1 MNVISCTTWVKKGVA
16 AAVPEKLE
24 LKADELE
31 EIIRET
37 QSTLEDEA
45 SDEDATVPQSSTKN
59 TEEFLATGI
68 DEYNFQAYDDESGNM
83 YCNITTL
90 ASFEADGKD
99 PFITNDNDEDS
110 EKEDDIIKA
119 DDNLVLIGHVE
130 GDASI
135 LEVFVYNEREG
146 SFYCHHDILLPSFPL
161 CMEWLNYD
169 PADTKPGNLCAIG
182 NMTPIIEVWDLD
194 LIDCLEPA
202 YKLGCKP
209 NKKKKQRRVGHRDAV
224 LDVAWNQNYT
234 HVLASGSVDET
245 VLLWDLE
252 NCKPVTKLNSFN
264 EKIQTLKWHP
274 QETHQLLTGCADKLV
289 RLFDCKEERLV
300 RSWNVSGEV
309 ERVLWNH
316 YDPNYCIAST
326 DNGCIEY
333 FDVRED
339 KPLWQIKAH
348 EKEVTG
354 LSLSTSCRGLLVSCS
369 NDGVTKV
376 WDLLDQAGPTL
387 IWEQT
392 NNLGAIQCLAANP
405 DNGFIFAAGGDNK
418 EHNFQVLDLREIP
431 ALREKFA
438 DAGHASNSL
447 VKEIKQEIT
456 EVKQEIIEVKQE
468 IMDIADN
475 VEEMEIESLGS
486 SSTQAEKTKIKY
498 EIYP

>member
-1 MNVISCTTWVKKGVA
+1 MNVIPCTTWVRKGVA
-16 AAVPEKLE
+16 AAVPEKVE

-37 QSTLEDEA
+37 RSALEDED
-45 SDEDATVPQSSTKN
+45 SGEEATTSRSNTKN
-59 TEEFLATGI
+59 AEESPAAGI

-83 YCNITTL
+83 YCSISAL
-90 ASFEADGKD
+90 ASFDANGRD
-99 PFITNDNDEDS
+99 PLITNDDEDS

-161 CMEWLNYD
+161 CIEWLNYD
-169 PADTKPGNLCAIG
+169 SADTKPGNLCAIG

-202 YKLGCKP
+202 YRLGCKP
-209 NKKKKQRRVGHRDAV
+209 SKKKKQKRVGHRDAV

-234 HVLASGSVDET
+234 HVLASGSVDQT

-252 NCKPVTKLNSFN
+252 NCKPVTKLDSFN

-274 QETHQLLTGCADKLV
+274 QETHRLLTGCADKLV
-289 RLFDCKEERLV
+289 RLFDCKEEALV
-300 RSWNVSGEV
+300 RSWEVSGEV

-326 DNGCIEY
+326 DNGYIEY
-333 FDVRED
+333 FDVRGD

-348 EKEVTG
+348 EKEVSG
-354 LSLSTSCRGLLVSCS
+354 LSLSASCRGLLVSCS

-376 WDLLDQAGPTL
+376 WDLLDQTAPTVV
-387 IWEQT
+387 WEQT
-392 NNLGAIQCLAANP
+392 SNLGAIQCLAANP
-405 DNGFIFAAGGDNK
+405 DNGFIFVAGGDNK
-418 EHNFQVLDLREIP
+418 AHNFQVLDLREIP
-431 ALREKFA
+431 TMRERFA
-438 DAGHASNSL
+438 DAGHFASNSS
-447 VKEIKQEIT
+447 VMEFKQEDMMVVANDM
-456 EVKQEIIEVKQE
+456 E
-468 IMDIADN
+468 D
-475 VEEMEIESLGS
+475 MEIEGLSGS
-486 SSTQAEKTKIKY
+486 SSAQTKKKKKKT
-498 EIYP
+498 